1 MLDHSQTNIMS
12 KKSKLAG
19 PITKAIPEGDNVPR
33 LTCTDCGFIQ
43 YENPKIIV
51 GAICEW
57 ENKILL
63 CRRAIEPRVGY
74 WTPPGGFMELDE
86 TTAQGAAREVWEE
99 ACARVE
105 IREMLGLYEVPHIG
119 QVQIFFRAQM
129 LTPEFSAGPESQ
141 EVKLF
146 SQDEIPW
153 DELAFS
159 SSTWAMKRYFNGET
173 GVGHSLHSLKPAF

>member
-1 MLDHSQTNIMS
+1 MDRE
-12 KKSKLAG
+12 KKLAG
-19 PITKAIPEGDNVPR
+19 PIVKAIPEGDTIPR
-33 LTCTDCGFIQ
+33 LVCNDCGFIR

-63 CRRAIEPRVGY
+63 CKRAIEPRLGY

-99 ACARVE
+99 ACTRVE
-105 IREMLGLYEVPHIG
+105 ISEMIGLYEVPHIS
-119 QVQIFFRAQM
+119 QVHIFYRARL
-129 LTPEFSAGPESQ
+129 LTPEFAAGYESL
-141 EVKLF
+141 EVGLF
-146 SQDEIPW
+146 SKDEIPW

-159 SSTWAMKRYFNGET
+159 SSTWAMKRYFDGEA
-173 GVGHSLHSLKPAF
+173 GVGYKLGEHKPAF